1 MLHRRNENIYELTER
16 LRRSNERGMAR
27 YAIWLA
33 LGASIFLADVA
44 VNGYWKATTGH
55 TVLECYILH
64 PAGCDAPSMKLH
76 GE

>member
-1 MLHRRNENIYELTER
+1 MPYRRRENIYELTER
-16 LRRSNERGMAR
+16 LRRSNEKDMGR

-33 LGASIFLADVA
+33 LGAAIFLGDIA

-64 PAGCDAPSMKLH
+64 PAGCDSPSMKLH